1 MAVIVK
7 VLSGVKGMFKIMGY
21 HVICAYCEK
30 SHSGQQVWDDK
41 LQDYI
46 CLDCEEEIYDRFK
59 HQGKE

>member
-1 MAVIVK
+1 
-7 VLSGVKGMFKIMGY
+7 MGY